1 MHLRCSLAAQL
12 PKRLSSPICNA
23 ALLCRSSSPRP
34 SLAAFRVRQR
44 AVVAAQPMSLR
55 TTASIASRSSG
66 LQKPVLPVVA
76 LTEAE
81 RTSHL
86 ANLPGWKYLTD
97 GKRDDAIAKS
107 FSFEDFNEAFAFM
120 TRVAAHA
127 EKMDHHPEWFNLYDK
142 VDITLSTHDCNGI
155 SIRDIELAKLID
167 SEAAR
172 GKVSS
177 VV

>member
-1 MHLRCSLAAQL
+1 
-12 PKRLSSPICNA
+12 
-23 ALLCRSSSPRP
+23 
-34 SLAAFRVRQR
+34 
-44 AVVAAQPMSLR
+44 MSLR